1 MSFISKPMGWLLA
14 QLSELFA
21 DNFALSVLVFTILVN
36 IIMLP
41 LTLKSQKSTAKQAR
55 VKHKL
60 DALKKKFGDDRQK
73 YNQAMQELYNKEG
86 ISMGGGC
93 LPMVVRLLVMIGVY
107 TAVVSPFT
115 YVAGIDA
122 AAIESAKLGA
132 AYVNVIDNKAITDDV
147 WNKLGLEAKLTDAK
161 VIEKDKADDNK
172 DATFYAK
179 YEILR
184 GVTDKKAKNEIKK
197 DTPEEAAYEIISKNA
212 VLREVELADYLT
224 EGKPKYCKAVKD
236 DFVAKNG
243 NIEDFNKIDFNFF
256 GIDLTED
263 PDFSWKI
270 FGDFQVNWLIP
281 IASFVAALASGV
293 VSQMIQ
299 KKTNP
304 EAPNMM
310 AMMLFMPLFSLY
322 IAFSAPCA
330 LGFYWAISSIV
341 SGALQIL
348 TQKFYGPAVV
358 NAKEQ
363 AKGIVF
369 KAKQEQE
376 RISRIDSAVVDEQ
389 A

>member
-73 YNQAMQELYNKEG
+73 YNQAMQELYSKEG

-93 LPMVVRLLVMIGVY
+93 LPMIVRLLVMIGVY

-115 YVAGIDA
+115 YVAGINTDA
-122 AAIESAKLGA
+122 INAAKLGA
-132 AYVNVIDNKAITDDV
+132 AYVNVIDNKVIADDV
-147 WNKLGLEAKLTDAK
+147 WNKLGLEAKLADAK
-161 VIEKDKADDNK
+161 VVESDKADVGR

-184 GVTDKKAKNEIKK
+184 GISEMKTDDIKK
-197 DTPEEAAYEIISKNA
+197 DTPQKTAYDAISKNT
-212 VLREVELADYLT
+212 VLREVQLAEYLT
-224 EGKPKYCKAVKD
+224 EGKSKYCMAVKK
-236 DFVAKNG
+236 DFEAKG
-243 NIEDFNKIDFNFF
+243 GKIDDFNKINFNFF
-256 GIDLTED
+256 GIDLTEK
-263 PDFSWKI
+263 PEFSWKI
-270 FGDFQVNWLIP
+270 FGDFQINWLIP
-281 IASFVAALASGV
+281 IASFVAAIASGV

-299 KKTNP
+299 KKANP

-358 NAKEQ
+358 NARDQ

-376 RISRIDSAVVDEQ
+376 RISRIDSATADEQ